1 MKRKL
6 DLRNSERK
14 VASEEG
20 GRCSAVSLQL
30 QEQREGSITV
40 VSAG

>member
-14 VASEEG
+14 VASEEY
-20 GRCSAVSLQL
+20 RVEEA
-30 QEQREGSITV
+30 RELRRG
-40 VSAG
+40 AGPKYQIPN